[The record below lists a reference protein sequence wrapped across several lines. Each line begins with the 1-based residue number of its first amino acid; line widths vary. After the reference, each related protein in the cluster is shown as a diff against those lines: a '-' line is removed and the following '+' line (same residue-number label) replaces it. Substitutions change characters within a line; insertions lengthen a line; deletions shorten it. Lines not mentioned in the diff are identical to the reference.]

1 VPAAPTARPAGEA
14 APVLF
19 VTINMELGGTE
30 RQLCELAAGLDRRR
44 FAPRVCCLR
53 GGGPLADTLA
63 AAGVPL
69 TVLAPRARG
78 RAGRARPWRVFLPQI
93 LALSNLMRR
102 ERIAIVHGLLPAAL
116 VTAGFAARRAG
127 VPVLVTG
134 RRGLGRY
141 KEGRPLL
148 RFLENLVNRW
158 ADAIVPNSEA
168 VLRDV
173 LARERIVPERLRVI
187 YNGVRIPSSPPR
199 VGRREIAGREIRG
212 PVVCLVANFFP
223 YKGHLDFLEA
233 ARIVLGSFP
242 ETRFVLVGDGRLRQA
257 VERRAAEPDLRG
269 RVVLLGSRMDSGE
282 IMASADVLAL
292 ASHQEGFPNVVLEAM
307 ARAKPVVATRVGGVP
322 EAVEEGGTGLLVPPR
337 DPPAMAAALV
347 RLIGNPEEAAGMGRR
362 GLARARTLFSVERM
376 VRAHEELYEELLK
389 RKTSDGSRLP
399 RN

>member
-1 VPAAPTARPAGEA
+1 MPAAPTAGPAGEPA
-14 APVLF
+14 RVLF

-30 RQLCELAAGLDRRR
+30 RQLCALAAGLDRRR

-78 RAGRARPWRVFLPQI
+78 RAGRTRPFRVFLPQI
-93 LALSNLMRR
+93 LSLSKLMRR
-102 ERIAIVHGLLPAAL
+102 ERIAIVHGLLPADL
-116 VTAGFAARRAG
+116 VTAGFAARRAR

-141 KEGRPLL
+141 KEGGPLL

-158 ADAIVPNSEA
+158 ADAVVPNSEA

-173 LARERIVPERLRVI
+173 LARERILPERLRVI
-187 YNGVRIPSSPPR
+187 YNGVRIPDASPR
-199 VGRREIAGREIRG
+199 AGRREILGAEIRG
-212 PVVCLVANFFP
+212 PVVCLVANLFP
-223 YKGHLDFLEA
+223 YKGHLDFLDA
-233 ARIVLGSFP
+233 AGEVLRKVP
-242 ETRFVLVGDGRLRQA
+242 ETRFVLVGDGRIRPEI
-257 VERRAAEPDLRG
+257 ERRASEPDLRG
-269 RVVLLGSRMDSGE
+269 RAILLGSRPDSGE
-282 IMASADVLAL
+282 IMACADVLAL

-322 EAVEEGGTGLLVPPR
+322 EAVEEGITGLLVPPR

-347 RLIGNPEEAAGMGRR
+347 RLIGNPGEAAEMGRR
-362 GLARARTLFSVERM
+362 GLARVRELFSIDRM
-376 VRAHEELYEELLK
+376 VRAHEGLYGELLERKAVSYK
-389 RKTSDGSRLP
+389 R
-399 RN
+399 

>member
-1 VPAAPTARPAGEA
+1 
-14 APVLF
+14 VLF

-30 RQLCELAAGLDRRR
+30 RQLCALAAGLDRRR

-78 RAGRARPWRVFLPQI
+78 RAGRTRPFRVFLPQI
-93 LALSNLMRR
+93 LSLSKLMRR

-116 VTAGFAARRAG
+116 VTAGFAARRAR

-158 ADAIVPNSEA
+158 ADAVVPNSEA

-173 LARERIVPERLRVI
+173 LARERILPERLRVI
-187 YNGVRIPSSPPR
+187 YNGVRIPDASPR
-199 VGRREIAGREIRG
+199 AGRREILGAEIRG
-212 PVVCLVANFFP
+212 PVVCLVANLFP
-223 YKGHLDFLEA
+223 YKGHLDFLDA
-233 ARIVLGSFP
+233 AGEVLRKVP
-242 ETRFVLVGDGRLRQA
+242 ETRFVLVGDGRIRPEI
-257 VERRAAEPDLRG
+257 ERRASEPDLRG
-269 RVVLLGSRMDSGE
+269 RAILLGSRPDSGE
-282 IMASADVLAL
+282 IMACADVLAL

-322 EAVEEGGTGLLVPPR
+322 EAVEEGITGLLVPPR

-347 RLIGNPEEAAGMGRR
+347 RLIGNPGEAAEMGRR
-362 GLARARTLFSVERM
+362 GLARVRELFSIDRM
-376 VRAHEELYEELLK
+376 VRAHEGLYGELLERKAVSYK
-389 RKTSDGSRLP
+389 R
-399 RN
+399 

>member
-1 VPAAPTARPAGEA
+1 MPAAPTAGPAGEPA
-14 APVLF
+14 RVLF

-30 RQLCELAAGLDRRR
+30 RQLCALAAGLDRRR

-78 RAGRARPWRVFLPQI
+78 RAGRTRPFRVFLPQI
-93 LALSNLMRR
+93 LSLSKLMRR

-116 VTAGFAARRAG
+116 VTAGFAARRAR

-158 ADAIVPNSEA
+158 ADAVVPNSEA

-173 LARERIVPERLRVI
+173 LARERILPERLRVI
-187 YNGVRIPSSPPR
+187 YNGVRIPDASPR
-199 VGRREIAGREIRG
+199 AGRREILGAEIRG
-212 PVVCLVANFFP
+212 PVVCLVANLFP
-223 YKGHLDFLEA
+223 YKGHLDFLDA
-233 ARIVLGSFP
+233 AGEVLRKVP
-242 ETRFVLVGDGRLRQA
+242 ETRFVLVGDGRIRPEI
-257 VERRAAEPDLRG
+257 ERRASEPDLRG
-269 RVVLLGSRMDSGE
+269 RAILLGSRPDSGE
-282 IMASADVLAL
+282 IMACADVLAL

-322 EAVEEGGTGLLVPPR
+322 EAVEEGITGLLVPPR

-347 RLIGNPEEAAGMGRR
+347 RLIGNPGEAAEMGRR
-362 GLARARTLFSVERM
+362 GLARVRELFSIDRM
-376 VRAHEELYEELLK
+376 VRAHEGLYGELLERKAVSYK
-389 RKTSDGSRLP
+389 R
-399 RN
+399 